1 MRDKANRPSFT
12 LEVAKEFY
20 DGPDSKH
27 RAKAVKQLKGKTN
40 RTPGFDSPG
49 ASTIATKKRDEV
61 VLWKWVMRKLDVSP
75 EQVQDFGACRIPSER
90 GLNASTR
97 RQVAR
102 ALRAAAHALEAST
115 VSPVPFRLRRKS
127 VSTGLLS
134 PMPGKRFSLQ
144 ELGALETWAKG
155 LDGVARAYVEGNS
168 VMVRVREGDIEEFFP
183 KETSRK
189 EQKAA
194 EERAIREA
202 QETTR
207 RTADADL
214 LKTSP
219 AAAWA
224 KTIFGD
230 NFANQHNQAALARF
244 LEGDDEKFQGLVG
257 HTWQDGFLRL
267 GYTEE
272 QLRGM
277 RVPELMDLLKKA
289 YAQQR
294 KTGLV
299 TARSWAAAHPNLV
312 HRARLASASSDDIQE
327 GDTVRFL
334 KDTTRKNGIVLKS
347 GEIGRVV
354 SPVSATSFMLQIKG
368 WREKFKMKTSDLG
381 TVVEKINAVTEASA
395 TVSAAARNEIAYL
408 KKYLSLSDEDKARD
422 LAYNSPTSLREW
434 ADNTGIELVADPE
447 EDPETAINGLSRLER
462 RHWLEWISNYL
473 MRYDPVM
480 APAYL
485 TLSFE
490 RFFRNEWLVHF
501 TDHGHDVVDE
511 GFTRGVD
518 DMAEIALTRL
528 IRDNAKTRPGYVF
541 AFMADDV
548 PRDGAEKYGS
558 QVVLFQGTGVLAYH
572 SGDEESQAIV
582 WGKSAYNLTLLEK
595 NVYEDTWYVA
605 GKYGDS
611 VYTSR
616 KDGHEGLKE
625 VIAWVQ
631 NNRNQYRRLLRA
643 GG

>member
-1 MRDKANRPSFT
+1 LRDKANRPSFT

-102 ALRAAAHALEAST
+102 ALRAAAHA
-115 VSPVPFRLRRKS
+115 
-127 VSTGLLS
+127 
-134 PMPGKRFSLQ
+134 
-144 ELGALETWAKG
+144 
-155 LDGVARAYVEGNS
+155 
-168 VMVRVREGDIEEFFP
+168 
-183 KETSRK
+183 
-189 EQKAA
+189 
-194 EERAIREA
+194 
-202 QETTR
+202 
-207 RTADADL
+207 
-214 LKTSP
+214 
-219 AAAWA
+219 
-224 KTIFGD
+224 
-230 NFANQHNQAALARF
+230 
-244 LEGDDEKFQGLVG
+244 
-257 HTWQDGFLRL
+257 
-267 GYTEE
+267 
-272 QLRGM
+272 
-277 RVPELMDLLKKA
+277 
-289 YAQQR
+289 
-294 KTGLV
+294 
-299 TARSWAAAHPNLV
+299 
-312 HRARLASASSDDIQE
+312 LASASSDDIQE